1 MRHAGH
7 IVALGLCALACASS
21 PTNAQPATCARAD
34 FETVVDLASDTLR
47 DLNQKNTSVFQGKL
61 RELKTKR
68 GWSHE
73 QFLKE
78 AAPLVADDKI
88 TAYNDQSEDL
98 LARINGAGASGGQSA
113 KPDCRV
119 LAALRANMQALVDAQ
134 TAKWAY
140 MFGKVELELGR

>member
-1 MRHAGH
+1 MRRVVQ
-7 IVALGLCALACASS
+7 IVGWGLCAFAYTSGYAL
-21 PTNAQPATCARAD
+21 AQPATCQRAD
-34 FETVVDLASDTLR
+34 FETVVDLAAETLR

-61 RELKTKR
+61 RQLKDKR
-68 GWSHE
+68 GWTHD

-78 AAPLVADDKI
+78 GAPLVSDDKI
-88 TAYNDQSEDL
+88 TAYNEQSEDL

-113 KPDCRV
+113 KPDCKV

-140 MFGKVELELGR
+140 MFGKVEIELGR